1 MEVVMLSFRLRS
13 LALVP
18 LLLLPTLP
26 TRARAQD
33 KAVEEVRAAVRQYD
47 AALRRSDVAALER
60 FWATEYT
67 LVNPRGERLT
77 RADRL
82 GNVRAGRTAFDSLA
96 PVLPEERIRI
106 YGDKDPVAVHT
117 TLLTIGG
124 RYSGHAERGQYRAIA
139 IWVRRDGRW
148 QQVASQLTPVLGP

>member
-1 MEVVMLSFRLRS
+1 MLPFRLPAL
-13 LALVP
+13 LATS
-18 LLLLPTLP
+18 LLLGLPATAP
-26 TRARAQD
+26 AQD
-33 KAVEEVRAAVRQYD
+33 QAVEEVRAAIRQYD
-47 AALRRSDVAALER
+47 AALRRADIAALER

-67 LVNPRGERLT
+67 LVNPRGERVT

-82 GNVRAGRTAFDSLA
+82 ANLRSGRTAFDSLA

-106 YGDKDPVAVHT
+106 YGDQDPVAVHT

-148 QQVASQLTPVLGP
+148 QQVASQLTAVLGP